1 MTRYK
6 MDCKTLDY
14 VLTHTIFVVSYH
26 MTTIEHMLTLKL
38 VKIKVRRVINY
49 ILRSTLL
56 VRRYFLQTSKTTLP

>member
-38 VKIKVRRVINY
+38 VKIKVR
-49 ILRSTLL
+49 
-56 VRRYFLQTSKTTLP
+56 

>member
-14 VLTHTIFVVSYH
+14 VLTHPIFVVSYH

-38 VKIKVRRVINY
+38 VKIKVR
-49 ILRSTLL
+49 
-56 VRRYFLQTSKTTLP
+56 